1 MERPFVTPY
10 FERFL
15 DGILPDLAFLAEY
28 SEEPELFAMLGT
40 RLIGLAQ
47 RASAEGL
54 QDKEDF
60 IEEFRTI
67 DYAEHFK
74 PFADSILES
83 MHRLMTQTG
92 EHELVQKS
100 TECLMKILHYA
111 SLPTSCINQRWAAVN
126 ILSAFKDLEQA
137 WQLKLNSG
145 SRNRTAH

>member
-1 MERPFVTPY
+1 
-10 FERFL
+10 
-15 DGILPDLAFLAEY
+15 
-28 SEEPELFAMLGT
+28 MLGT

-126 ILSAFKDLEQA
+126 LLSAFKDLEQA